1 MRQAEVE
8 RFKALAAKLAAGEV
22 FGSAAGIGAALD
34 CKGNIAQQAVSAARR
49 EGLLAHEPRRLET
62 LQVTAKGRKLA
73 GLGTPDV
80 APAPARSVAE
90 VAARHIEAPAHVE
103 RWTVAEM
110 RELLDAPRT
119 LVRAVRRALATPWG
133 PALLETIEAM
143 AEEIAPTPPVRVAVT
158 SAARVA
164 RAKPQTAPVE
174 DEPAPMRARKMA
186 GPFRVVDAGGDVV
199 RTCRTLSA
207 ATAALKSD
215 DADHVLDAD
224 GNTVGR
230 AGVDD
235 EDDEEG
241 SDDE

>member
-22 FGSAAGIGAALD
+22 FGSAAEIGAALD

-62 LQVTAKGRKLA
+62 LQVTPKGRKLA
-73 GLGTPDV
+73 GLGTPE
-80 APAPARSVAE
+80 ATPAPARSVAE
-90 VAARHIEAPAHVE
+90 VAARHVEAAPIVE

-143 AEEIAPTPPVRVAVT
+143 ADEIAPAAPVRVAVA
-158 SAARVA
+158 SAPRVA
-164 RAKPQTAPVE
+164 RAKAALVE
-174 DEPAPMRARKMA
+174 EKPAPARKMVA
-186 GPFRVVDAGGDVV
+186 GPFRVIDADGDVV
-199 RTCRTLSA
+199 RTCRSLSA
-207 ATAALKSD
+207 ATAALKAD
-215 DADHVLDAD
+215 EADHVLDAD
-224 GNTVGR
+224 DRVVAR

-235 EDDEEG
+235 EDEEG